1 MRTGQAVEL
10 FAIQCT
16 TCQARLKV
24 NDESVIGQ
32 ILACPK
38 CGSMVQV
45 VPPVGWKRDSSTDVV
60 PTKTP
65 TLPISA
71 SDSTVV
77 KPAPPV
83 KSKAVS
89 APPALP
95 QQPAVSQRPAA
106 QRQSAAS
113 PTAAWA
119 PDAPTKKA
127 PAKVSPAKAVAAAV
141 SPALAAPAPT
151 PTVTAPTIAAASATV
166 VPASRWLS
174 TVARA
179 RQDWILW
186 GSGLTAGAVLGTT
199 VWIVLAATGPG
210 DQTVAENAPRVES
223 VAVQSAPPVSVN
235 ESAPVSAA
243 AIVTNES
250 QAPVEPVVE
259 PTPADMAREESA
271 TPPAEATAK
280 TDDSE
285 PKSDPAP
292 PSAPEKKAAPSI
304 KLDPLPPAASVSAA
318 DSQPSG
324 PPSASAEE
332 VTLDEGAAAEPR
344 RPASSAGATSPANRV
359 LSQAEI
365 EERLASALPTVSF
378 VKVPLAQFVD
388 FIADLTNLTITFD
401 ERAIKSLDKG
411 RLTPVTVKLVD
422 TTPGDALRSAIV
434 KLGLSYSAHDGRVV
448 ISHVKDKP
456 AN

>member
-1 MRTGQAVEL
+1 
-10 FAIQCT
+10 
-16 TCQARLKV
+16 
-24 NDESVIGQ
+24 
-32 ILACPK
+32 
-38 CGSMVQV
+38 
-45 VPPVGWKRDSSTDVV
+45 
-60 PTKTP
+60 
-65 TLPISA
+65 
-71 SDSTVV
+71 
-77 KPAPPV
+77 
-83 KSKAVS
+83 
-89 APPALP
+89 
-95 QQPAVSQRPAA
+95 
-106 QRQSAAS
+106 
-113 PTAAWA
+113 
-119 PDAPTKKA
+119 
-127 PAKVSPAKAVAAAV
+127 
-141 SPALAAPAPT
+141 
-151 PTVTAPTIAAASATV
+151 
-166 VPASRWLS
+166 
-174 TVARA
+174 
-179 RQDWILW
+179 
-186 GSGLTAGAVLGTT
+186 
-199 VWIVLAATGPG
+199 
-210 DQTVAENAPRVES
+210 
-223 VAVQSAPPVSVN
+223 
-235 ESAPVSAA
+235 
-243 AIVTNES
+243 VTNES